1 MPKCH
6 RKITI
11 CYLRG
16 CVDSILKR
24 CGFTGPLESHF
35 IDWLKIKMCILL
47 ISFPS
52 LSYLLV
58 RLKMGSYFKGF
69 IFLWCFL
76 HICDA
81 DGKHFMTFPFVC
93 SRTIFL
99 SFSTGKDEGQFLIVG
114 GKPSGRASEKF
125 AFSQLKATKA
135 TKVFEEFKPN
145 LTHAFGFHYQYNDE
159 GEDFYVVTGGYDM
172 VNHEPS
178 QKAYLLDNTDGTV
191 REANEFKLPVY
202 QASAV
207 SKY

>member
-16 CVDSILKR
+16 CVDSIIKR

-69 IFLWCFL
+69 VFLWCFL

-99 SFSTGKDEGQFLIVG
+99 SFSSKENLLSWEESHQVVLQNLHLLLKQRMLSKSSSLISLMPLV
-114 GKPSGRASEKF
+114 F
-125 AFSQLKATKA
+125 TTDATTKIFTLLLGA
-135 TKVFEEFKPN
+135 TIW
-145 LTHAFGFHYQYNDE
+145 
-159 GEDFYVVTGGYDM
+159 
-172 VNHEPS
+172 
-178 QKAYLLDNTDGTV
+178 
-191 REANEFKLPVY
+191 
-202 QASAV
+202 
-207 SKY
+207 

>member
-16 CVDSILKR
+16 CVDSLLKR

-69 IFLWCFL
+69 VFLWCFL

-99 SFSTGKDEGQFLIVG
+99 SFFSYGKRRKTISYRGRKAIRSCFRICICFSTNEGFRRV
-114 GKPSGRASEKF
+114 
-125 AFSQLKATKA
+125 
-135 TKVFEEFKPN
+135 
-145 LTHAFGFHYQYNDE
+145 
-159 GEDFYVVTGGYDM
+159 
-172 VNHEPS
+172 
-178 QKAYLLDNTDGTV
+178 
-191 REANEFKLPVY
+191 
-202 QASAV
+202 QA
-207 SKY
+207 

>member
-1 MPKCH
+1 MKGILIWGENAALPSDVEFRSWSRQWWWRSRDYRRENSYMPKCH

-16 CVDSILKR
+16 CVDWLAKR

-52 LSYLLV
+52 LSYLLI

-69 IFLWCFL
+69 VFLLCIL
-76 HICDA
+76 HTCDA

-99 SFSTGKDEGQFLIVG
+99 SFSTKENLLSWEESHQVVLQNLHLLLKQRKLSMRSSLISLMLLVVTTN
-114 GKPSGRASEKF
+114 
-125 AFSQLKATKA
+125 AT
-135 TKVFEEFKPN
+135 TKVKIF
-145 LTHAFGFHYQYNDE
+145 LVSTDE
-159 GEDFYVVTGGYDM
+159 MKVI
-172 VNHEPS
+172 
-178 QKAYLLDNTDGTV
+178 K
-191 REANEFKLPVY
+191 
-202 QASAV
+202 
-207 SKY
+207 